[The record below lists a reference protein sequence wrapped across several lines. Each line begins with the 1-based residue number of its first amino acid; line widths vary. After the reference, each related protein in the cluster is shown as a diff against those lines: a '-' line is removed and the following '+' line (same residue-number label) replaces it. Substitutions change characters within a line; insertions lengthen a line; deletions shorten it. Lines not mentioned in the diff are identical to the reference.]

1 MRLKPWLY
9 FLHRWLGVSMCLLI
23 ALWFASGIV
32 MMYVDYPQLT
42 ESERVQKL
50 LPLDMTAVRM
60 TANQALRYQGAES
73 VVSDLRLSSLMGRP
87 LWQLRYPNGAMSN
100 IFADSGELLR
110 SVDAEQALEV
120 VRHSGFWDEGL
131 GLQHEAL
138 MDIDQWT
145 VSAAPATLRPLHKIS
160 IDDGLGTVVYVSA
173 VSGQIVRDTRRQER
187 LWNWV
192 GSTIHWIY
200 PLALRRHA
208 DIWAQVV
215 IWLSLI
221 GMVTVLTGAI
231 IGFMR
236 LRIRRPGV
244 HSSISPYPGVGKWH
258 HLLGLGCLL
267 FMVTFL
273 FSGFLSMQPWGLFSS
288 GEPLSNQLQRYT
300 AGQLGADG
308 RVLPELPKQLPKQ
321 LPEGVREVR
330 WRQLDAE
337 PYIVV
342 TLAPEQHLVS
352 RADQPEPVAPSA
364 LRELIDRAI
373 PNLLPEAKVLDSRVL
388 RQHDAYYYTMHG
400 RHRPLPALQ
409 VQFDDPDESWYY
421 IDLATGEVILRHT
434 RNSRMARWLYN
445 GLHSFDFPFLREN
458 RPLWDILLLILCLT
472 GLVFSVTSVML
483 GWRRLLR

>member
-9 FLHRWLGVSMCLLI
+9 FLHRWLGIGMCLLI

-42 ESERVQKL
+42 ETERVQNL
-50 LPLDMTAVRM
+50 LPLDSAAIRM
-60 TANQALRYQGAES
+60 TVNQAMRYQGAEP

-87 LWQLRYPNGAMSN
+87 LWQLRYHNGAMST
-100 IFADSGELLR
+100 IFADTGQPLR
-110 SVDAEQALEV
+110 GVDAEQALEV
-120 VRHSGFWDEGL
+120 VRHSGFGAAGFALAHEGL
-131 GLQHEAL
+131 V
-138 MDIDQWT
+138 DIDQWT

-160 IDDGLGTVVYVSA
+160 IADGQGTVVYVSA

-221 GMVTVLTGAI
+221 GMVTVLSGAI
-231 IGFMR
+231 IGFTR
-236 LRIRRPGV
+236 LRIRRPDT
-244 HSSISPYPGVGKWH
+244 HSSISPYRGVGKWH
-258 HLLGLGCLL
+258 HLLGLGCLVFL
-267 FMVTFL
+267 LTFL

-308 RVLPELPKQLPKQ
+308 KLLPELPKQLPA
-321 LPEGVREVR
+321 GVREVR
-330 WRQLDAE
+330 WRQLDGE
-337 PYIVV
+337 PYILF
-342 TLAPEQHLVS
+342 TLAPERHLVS
-352 RADQPEPVAPSA
+352 HAGQPEPAEPSA
-364 LRELIDRAI
+364 LHGLIEQAV
-373 PNLLPEAKVLDSRVL
+373 PELLPQARVQDSRVL
-388 RQHDAYYYTMHG
+388 RQHDAYYYSMHG

-409 VQFDDPDESWYY
+409 VQFDDPDESGYY

-434 RNSRMARWLYN
+434 RNSRLARWLYN
-445 GLHSFDFPFLREN
+445 GLHSFDFPLLREN
-458 RPLWDILLLILCLT
+458 RPLWDILLLILCLS
-472 GLVFSVTSVML
+472 GLVFSISSIML
-483 GWRRLLR
+483 GWRRLLH